1 MSVIAQFKRRLL
13 PAMSQFR
20 RMAKCTTANISTM
33 AAVSFVPMVIA
44 VTAAIDYSNAI
55 RIKASLQAAADAG
68 VLAAATALASGYG
81 DSDKEKIAKDTFFAN
96 LSPQLMAAFPADPEV
111 TIDFANQSVH
121 MDVSVNT
128 DQLLTNFITDSITIG
143 VQATAVAD
151 QGTPVCL
158 MTLNPTAWKSLNI
171 QGTADVNAIACATQV
186 NSNHAEA
193 MRQTGSSQAL
203 AESFCVHGNY
213 SGSNY
218 TPTPRRHCMR
228 QQDPLAEQFAKD
240 LAATDLA
247 SPCKGDINKIKNDH
261 GTWEVNPGIYCEGL
275 DIRNG
280 EVILRSGIHVFRDHG
295 LYVSAGAT
303 LKMEEGGTGVT
314 ILMAGPESRF
324 ANQAG
329 ANIDVTARGIGHKF
343 AGIVL
348 ASHPDTK
355 PPANKPN
362 TIIGGGQMEFN
373 GIVYFPTQFLK
384 ITGNGDI
391 GADSAQF
398 AIIADNIDIEGNG
411 TLYIHISADAAD
423 AGLPALPTANEIV
436 RLVK

>member
-13 PAMSQFR
+13 PAMTQFR
-20 RMAKCTTANISTM
+20 RMAKCTTANISIM

-186 NSNHAEA
+186 NSNHA
-193 MRQTGSSQAL
+193 
-203 AESFCVHGNY
+203 
-213 SGSNY
+213 
-218 TPTPRRHCMR
+218 
-228 QQDPLAEQFAKD
+228 
-240 LAATDLA
+240 
-247 SPCKGDINKIKNDH
+247 
-261 GTWEVNPGIYCEGL
+261 
-275 DIRNG
+275 
-280 EVILRSGIHVFRDHG
+280 
-295 LYVSAGAT
+295 
-303 LKMEEGGTGVT
+303 
-314 ILMAGPESRF
+314 
-324 ANQAG
+324 
-329 ANIDVTARGIGHKF
+329 
-343 AGIVL
+343 
-348 ASHPDTK
+348 
-355 PPANKPN
+355 
-362 TIIGGGQMEFN
+362 
-373 GIVYFPTQFLK
+373 
-384 ITGNGDI
+384 
-391 GADSAQF
+391 
-398 AIIADNIDIEGNG
+398 
-411 TLYIHISADAAD
+411 
-423 AGLPALPTANEIV
+423 
-436 RLVK
+436 